1 MNDWNRFTDE
11 ELLEMLRHKANQLG
25 RSPRAKDMEFPTI
38 FCRRFSTWNN
48 ALEAAGL
55 NLNQRAKRETAS
67 REKIAPKY
75 QRRNVLETDEELVD
89 MYKSF
94 SAKLGHPATADEL
107 RSSPEMYDATA
118 YRLRFGSMNNLRKIA
133 GMPIT
138 NRGRGRNREH
148 TDKEL
153 CNALLRIK
161 QKHGAVGYERLV
173 ELLKKE
179 GLPSIITVLTYFRV
193 TSLRLMWE
201 KIEEF
206 EMSQNECASPD
217 CNNQRKWKSQ
227 YCSKTCKY
235 REAGRRRRER
245 RKKFD
250 LCVQCGKGHDNTDSK
265 MCSDCYSYFHTRY
278 KKSREER

>member
-11 ELLEMLRHKANQLG
+11 ELLQMLRHKANQLG

-55 NLNQRAKRETAS
+55 LLNQRAKSETAS
-67 REKIAPKY
+67 REKTAPKY
-75 QRRNVLETDEELVD
+75 QRRNVLETDEELVE

-94 SAKLGHPATADEL
+94 SAKLGYPATADDL
-107 RSSPEMYDATA
+107 RSSPEMYDATV
-118 YRLRFGSMNNLRKIA
+118 YRLRFGSMNDLRKIA
-133 GMPIT
+133 GMPVT
-138 NRGRGRNREH
+138 NRGRRRNIKH

-161 QKHGAVGYERLV
+161 REHGAVSYKKLV
-173 ELLKKE
+173 ELLKKD
-179 GLPSIITVLTYFRV
+179 GLPSIITMLTYFRV
-193 TSLRLMWE
+193 TSLRLLWE

-206 EMSQNECASPD
+206 ERSQNECASPD
-217 CNNQRKWKSQ
+217 CNNPRKWKSP
-227 YCSKTCKY
+227 YCSNRCKY

-245 RKKFD
+245 RKELG
-250 LCVQCGKGHDNTDSK
+250 LCSQCDNERDTTDSD
-265 MCSDCYSYFHTRY
+265 MCSKCYSYFHRRY
-278 KKSREER
+278 EKSRQEH